1 MMGMASSIADRT
13 DVATNPAAS
22 FVPKSIYALTSID
35 SRQLFE
41 RMAQVIVA
49 CCYTPVVILVLTR
62 AKVGRVPGRLERA
75 SNVMPAWLRGS
86 PTW

>member
-1 MMGMASSIADRT
+1 MMVMASSMADRP
-13 DVATNPAAS
+13 DVATNPVAPFAG
-22 FVPKSIYALTSID
+22 KSIYALTSVD

-41 RMAQVIVA
+41 RIAPVIVA
-49 CCYTPVVILVLTR
+49 CCYTPVVILVPTR
-62 AKVGRVPGRLERA
+62 TKVGRVPGRLERA